1 MGNSGVTPPLA
12 ARDPRL
18 SGLYLLTD
26 PRLGDSLFDTVRA
39 AIDGG
44 VRVLQYR
51 DKSND
56 TARRRAEADA
66 LREMTAAAGVLFLI
80 NDDVALAQAVGADG
94 VHLGRNDGSLAAARA
109 VLGDQ
114 AVIGM
119 SCYNEWP
126 RAEAA
131 VQAGANY
138 LAFGAFFP
146 SQIKP
151 EAVRAEPE
159 LLHRARAAWNVPL
172 CAIGGITPDNGAALR
187 ASGADLLAVISA
199 VLFAENVTQAARD
212 FARLW

>member
-1 MGNSGVTPPLA
+1 MPPLA
-12 ARDPRL
+12 ERDPRL

-26 PRLGDSLFDTVRA
+26 SRLGDSLLPTVRA

-44 VRVLQYR
+44 ARVLQYR
-51 DKSND
+51 DKS
-56 TARRRAEADA
+56 ADA
-66 LREMTAAAGVLFLI
+66 TRRLTEAHALRSITADAGVLFLI

-94 VHLGRNDGSLAAARA
+94 VHLGRSDGSLAAARA

-114 AVIGM
+114 AVIGI
-119 SCYNEWP
+119 SCYNEWL

-138 LAFGAFFP
+138 LAFGAFFS

-159 LLHRARAAWNVPL
+159 LLRRARAAWDVPL

-187 ASGADLLAVISA
+187 AAGADLLAVISA
-199 VLFAENVTQAARD
+199 VLFAKNVTQAARA
-212 FARLW
+212 FAQLW